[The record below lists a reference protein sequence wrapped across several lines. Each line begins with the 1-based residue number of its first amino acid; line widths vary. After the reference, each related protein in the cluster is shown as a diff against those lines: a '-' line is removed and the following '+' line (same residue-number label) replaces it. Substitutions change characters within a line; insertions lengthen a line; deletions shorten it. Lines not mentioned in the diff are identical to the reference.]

1 MCLIFIVLGD
11 CGDVL
16 TTKIS
21 RNMFLV
27 ITHMT
32 SCMWYNHMSLI
43 MWPAMDATY
52 SHAAVMSLFQYGFHC
67 VLVAMSSEC
76 INY

>member
-1 MCLIFIVLGD
+1 
-11 CGDVL
+11 
-16 TTKIS
+16 
-21 RNMFLV
+21 
-27 ITHMT
+27 MT

-52 SHAAVMSLFQYGFHC
+52 GHAAVMSFFLCGFHR
-67 VLVAMSSEC
+67 VLVAMSSEG